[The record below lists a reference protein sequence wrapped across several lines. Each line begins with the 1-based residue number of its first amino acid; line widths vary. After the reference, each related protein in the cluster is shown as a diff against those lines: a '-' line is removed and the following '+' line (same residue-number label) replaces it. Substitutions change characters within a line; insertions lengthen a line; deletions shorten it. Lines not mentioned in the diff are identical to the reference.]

1 MRDNSPQPQPINPTK
16 TLPFPSPPPPP
27 PPQSP
32 SRKRLLSNPN
42 PNPNPNHNPK
52 QCSTSSDSSLSS
64 DSSSERFRK
73 KTRDLPNFSD
83 CHCCG
88 LHINTSNPK
97 NKLQTLDSVWR
108 IVLLC
113 KKCIERVE
121 SAELCSYCFS
131 KADSD
136 CYRCWDCERCI
147 HRECVAKYRWSSYC
161 CLELGF
167 SVCVDCW
174 VPKLLAN
181 SNRVYKRRNNSRVSK
196 SLEDVVIDAKSVVK
210 KKTAVVAKAK
220 ENALRKAMVARKVV
234 ELANSAL
241 ELVAKKDDNGATVV
255 VDDAELAFQLH
266 RAMNSSP
273 RISKN
278 FCLLNSSHLPVPRIR
293 YCDGDL
299 SVRSSGSRVS
309 SHPSAT
315 APNNKLNEN
324 VDATVSEPVYVSP
337 LDSSSHI
344 CLGNLK
350 QDGLAYYTRR
360 CKKEKE
366 CRVNGGAIVG
376 DCNFG
381 DDNNWIVESQTCQK
395 QVKLEY
401 DLDDTR
407 YQSQL
412 TCDGNATVFHEGRCN
427 GKPDRYMLKYSK
439 RPVGFKPI
447 SNSEPKIL
455 YGDSSVESKDEAVGL
470 PLNCSEECRTLSDTT
485 FQSCTTLPCNLRPVH
500 VVHPSRDL
508 S

>member
-16 TLPFPSPPPPP
+16 TLPFRSPPPPP

-32 SRKRLLSNPN
+32 SRKRLLSN

-136 CYRCWDCERCI
+136 CYRCRDCERCI

-174 VPKLLAN
+174 VPKLLVN

-220 ENALRKAMVARKVV
+220 ENALIKPMVARKVV

-299 SVRSSGSRVS
+299 SVRSSGSR
-309 SHPSAT
+309 A
-315 APNNKLNEN
+315 
-324 VDATVSEPVYVSP
+324 
-337 LDSSSHI
+337 
-344 CLGNLK
+344 
-350 QDGLAYYTRR
+350 GLAYYTRR

-455 YGDSSVESKDEAVGL
+455 YDDSSVESKDEAVGL
-470 PLNCSEECRTLSDTT
+470 PLNCSKECRTLSDTT

>member
-1 MRDNSPQPQPINPTK
+1 MRDNSPQLQPINPIK
-16 TLPFPSPPPPP
+16 TLPSPSPPPE
-27 PPQSP
+27 SP

-42 PNPNPNHNPK
+42 PK
-52 QCSTSSDSSLSS
+52 QCSASSDSSLSS
-64 DSSSERFRK
+64 NSSSERFQK

-88 LHINTSNPK
+88 LHIHTSNPK

-136 CYRCWDCERCI
+136 CYRCQDCERCI

-210 KKTAVVAKAK
+210 KKTVVVAKAK
-220 ENALRKAMVARKVV
+220 ENALRKAMVARKAV

-255 VDDAELAFQLH
+255 VDDTELAFQLH

-278 FCLLNSSHLPVPRIR
+278 FCLLNSSLLPVPRIR
-293 YCDGDL
+293 DCDGDL

-309 SHPSAT
+309 SHPSVT

-350 QDGLAYYTRR
+350 QDGLVYYTRR

-376 DCNFG
+376 DCNLG

-407 YQSQL
+407 NQSQL

-427 GKPDRYMLKYSK
+427 GKPD
-439 RPVGFKPI
+439 
-447 SNSEPKIL
+447 
-455 YGDSSVESKDEAVGL
+455 
-470 PLNCSEECRTLSDTT
+470 
-485 FQSCTTLPCNLRPVH
+485 H
-500 VVHPSRDL
+500 
-508 S
+508 